1 MTPFVEHKLRDLRLT
16 MLKSLKAQH
25 DKTANEK
32 ILQMEARAFG
42 LSYTREQIRDEL
54 RFLERAQAV
63 KITEVGGTSGSVLV
77 ATLRQR
83 GQDHLDRLIELEGV
97 DAPSLEG

>member
-1 MTPFVEHKLRDLRLT
+1 MNDFTQHKLRDLRLT

-25 DKTANEK
+25 DRTANEK
-32 ILQMEARAFG
+32 ILQLEAKAFG
-42 LSYTREQIRDEL
+42 LNYPRDVIRNEL

-63 KITEVGGTSGSVLV
+63 KISEPGSVLV
-77 ATLRQR
+77 ATLKQR
-83 GQDHLDRLIELEGV
+83 GEDHLERLIELEGV

>member
-1 MTPFVEHKLRDLRLT
+1 MTNYAELKLRDLRLT

-25 DKTANEK
+25 DRMLNEK
-32 ILQMEARAFG
+32 ILQMEARGFG

-63 KITEVGGTSGSVLV
+63 KLTEAGSVLV

-83 GQDHLDRLIELEGV
+83 GQDHLDRLIALEGV
-97 DAPSLEG
+97 DEPSLEG

>member
-1 MTPFVEHKLRDLRLT
+1 MIDNLPEYKLRDLRLT

-25 DKTANEK
+25 DRTANEK

-42 LSYTREQIRDEL
+42 LAYTREEIRNEL
-54 RFLERAQAV
+54 RFLERAGAV
-63 KITEVGGTSGSVLV
+63 KITEAGSVLV
-77 ATLRQR
+77 ATIRQR
-83 GQDHLDRLIELEGV
+83 GEDHLDRLICLEGV